1 MWQIHKLSE
10 ADVIVLLIKGL
21 LLNTWYVLVDA
32 PIAVRLHYRLSEVAV
47 IIYIISYI
55 ICQLNLPLTVWNGCD
70 LSWILLHRYMLTNV
84 VCVQFYQCVV
94 IFQMFYASIVLF
106 SDTCYVGLVPAVVW
120 MVTHST
126 KWYFST
132 LYITCSWDLQV
143 CMVC

>member
-55 ICQLNLPLTVWNGCD
+55 ICQLNLPLTV
-70 LSWILLHRYMLTNV
+70 
-84 VCVQFYQCVV
+84 
-94 IFQMFYASIVLF
+94 
-106 SDTCYVGLVPAVVW
+106 
-120 MVTHST
+120 
-126 KWYFST
+126 
-132 LYITCSWDLQV
+132 
-143 CMVC
+143 